1 VARVTLISNDRQ
13 HKKDFAIAAETLASR
28 MPLIVMEARKAAATM
43 MAGLHGRRKAG
54 QGENFWQ
61 YRPFIEGE
69 APGRIDWR
77 RSARYDAHYY
87 VRENEWE
94 TAHTVHLFIDRSAS
108 MQFMSDLAQASKI
121 ERAMVL
127 GLALA
132 DCLVRSGERVA
143 LIDLVPATAASDV
156 IDRFAD
162 ALVHQSQDRHAAWPA
177 SPLPERAEVVLISDC
192 LMSLPDIEAAL
203 DRITALGARGHLV
216 RIVDPVELSFPF
228 TGDVELTSLETT
240 ATRAIGD
247 ADIWR
252 ATYLATMAQHCDAIM
267 QKTTEK
273 GWSFLTHN
281 TGEPASLALLSLM
294 SRIITR

>member
-1 VARVTLISNDRQ
+1 VARVTLISTDRQ
-13 HKKDFAIAAETLASR
+13 HKKDFAVAAETLASR

-61 YRPFIEGE
+61 YRPFMAGE

-94 TAHTVHLFIDRSAS
+94 TAHTIYLFIDNSAS
-108 MQFMSDLAQASKI
+108 MQFTSDLAQASKI

-132 DCLVRSGERVA
+132 DCLVRAGERVA

-162 ALVHQSQDRHAAWPA
+162 ALVHKPKDTHAAWPT
-177 SPLPERAEVVLISDC
+177 SPLPERAEAVLISDC
-192 LMSLPDIEAAL
+192 LMSLPQIEASL

-216 RIVDPVELSFPF
+216 RIADPVELRFPF
-228 TGDVELTSLETT
+228 SGDVELASVESS
-240 ATRAIGD
+240 ATRNIGD
-247 ADIWR
+247 ADAWR
-252 ATYLATMAQHCDAIM
+252 ATYLATMAQHCDAITR
-267 QKTTEK
+267 KTAEK
-273 GWSFLTHN
+273 GWSFSTHD
-281 TGEPASLALLSLM
+281 TGQPASLALLSLM
-294 SRIITR
+294 SRIIMR